1 VCICHSRYTGS
12 AYRTVV
18 QAGPDINV
26 RHYLKKK
33 TKQKTKAERAEGV
46 AQMVESLFCKYKALN
61 SNPVSTRERD
71 RNREIEK
78 TWSPVRKHY

>member
-1 VCICHSRYTGS
+1 
-12 AYRTVV
+12 
-18 QAGPDINV
+18 
-26 RHYLKKK
+26 
-33 TKQKTKAERAEGV
+33 
-46 AQMVESLFCKYKALN
+46 MVESLFCKYKALN